1 MHNVIY
7 VFFLNNL
14 ENMIKKVQLHRKKG
28 YTESSLN
35 KCIVWQS
42 FHFHYF
48 FTKFVLFH
56 SLKKQIKMLMIT
68 KKNEHNQNKAFSL
81 SQELLSQLLNAFFFC
96 CCCCCCFCVFWP
108 ISHMLCCLPLF
119 NKWSWKQVQIKTKN
133 PKTIKKF
140 RKKCHR
146 VASCHHSNNIQL
158 FRWSIFENH
167 LAK

>member
-1 MHNVIY
+1 
-7 VFFLNNL
+7 
-14 ENMIKKVQLHRKKG
+14 MIKKVQLHRKKG

-81 SQELLSQLLNAFFFC
+81 SQELLSQLLNAFFFLLLLLLLLLR
-96 CCCCCCFCVFWP
+96 VLTNQP
-108 ISHMLCCLPLF
+108 YVMLF
-119 NKWSWKQVQIKTKN
+119 T
-133 PKTIKKF
+133 TF
-140 RKKCHR
+140 
-146 VASCHHSNNIQL
+146 
-158 FRWSIFENH
+158 
-167 LAK
+167 

>member
-1 MHNVIY
+1 MNWCCQFWKLQTSIFQKMHNVIY

-119 NKWSWKQVQIKTKN
+119 NKWS
-133 PKTIKKF
+133 
-140 RKKCHR
+140 
-146 VASCHHSNNIQL
+146 
-158 FRWSIFENH
+158 
-167 LAK
+167 

>member
-1 MHNVIY
+1 
-7 VFFLNNL
+7 
-14 ENMIKKVQLHRKKG
+14 MIKKVQLHRKKG

-81 SQELLSQLLNAFFFC
+81 SQELLSQLLNAFFVVVVVVVAFA
-96 CCCCCCFCVFWP
+96 CFDQSAICYVVYHFLTNDLKSRFKLKQKIQKQSRNSGKSVIVWLVATIVTTYNFFGEVF
-108 ISHMLCCLPLF
+108 S
-119 NKWSWKQVQIKTKN
+119 
-133 PKTIKKF
+133 KTILPN
-140 RKKCHR
+140 
-146 VASCHHSNNIQL
+146 S
-158 FRWSIFENH
+158 
-167 LAK
+167 